1 MENGIIWCPL
11 SLLTTS
17 TFRAKVGLGIAWDLG
32 FLGPRVWGTVNSSVC
47 GYAREGRSKQQAPL
61 VYFVRGMDKILQQL
75 GPSKCGNHWV

>member
-32 FLGPRVWGTVNSSVC
+32 FLGPRAV
-47 GYAREGRSKQQAPL
+47 
-61 VYFVRGMDKILQQL
+61 
-75 GPSKCGNHWV
+75 